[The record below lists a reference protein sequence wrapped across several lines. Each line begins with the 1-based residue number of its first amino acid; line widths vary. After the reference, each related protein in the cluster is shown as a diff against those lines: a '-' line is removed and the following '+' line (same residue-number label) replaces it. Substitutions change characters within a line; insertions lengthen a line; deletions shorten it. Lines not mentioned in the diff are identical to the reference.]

1 MTTTDDDCRRTR
13 ELLEAYALG
22 ALDDDERTA
31 VEKHLETCA
40 DCRVLASEFVETAH
54 ELPLAVGA
62 VSPLRPPAE
71 LKARLVGRLAGEQPP
86 RGRVAAARHR
96 WWWRPR
102 AALVLATLLLAALF
116 AAWDVRLDDAL
127 SQERDLRAR
136 LAHLQVQ
143 QELVLEVVDS
153 GETRKAVLLPP
164 ENSDSRAYGKVFTR
178 ADMPHVVAMAARL
191 PRPPEDRAYH
201 LWLTSEGRTR
211 LGGVIAVDSS
221 GFGLI
226 LFDADRPGPVYDE
239 ASLILQPKGSKRP
252 EGAPVLRWRAES

>member
-1 MTTTDDDCRRTR
+1 MTEHDCRRTR
-13 ELLEAYALG
+13 EMLEAYALG
-22 ALDDDERTA
+22 ALERDEQAA
-31 VEKHLETCA
+31 VERHLETCA
-40 DCRVLASEFVETAH
+40 DCRALAAEFSETPN
-54 ELPLAVGA
+54 ELPFAVAA
-62 VSPLRPPAE
+62 VSPLRPPAA
-71 LKARLVGRLAGEQPP
+71 LKARLLGQVASVQPP
-86 RGRVAAARHR
+86 EGRIAAPRRR

-102 AALVLATLLLAALF
+102 TALVLATLLLAALF

-153 GETRKAVLLPP
+153 RETRKAVLLPP
-164 ENSDSRAYGKVFTR
+164 ERSESRAYGKVFTR

-201 LWLTSEGRTR
+201 LWLTSEGSTR

>member
-1 MTTTDDDCRRTR
+1 MTERDCQRTR
-13 ELLEAYALG
+13 EMLEAYALG
-22 ALDDDERTA
+22 ALDDDERGA
-31 VEKHLETCA
+31 VERHLRTCA
-40 DCRVLASEFVETAH
+40 DCRALAAELVETAH

-62 VSPLRPPAE
+62 VSPLRPPTA
-71 LKARLVGRLAGEQPP
+71 LKARLLGEFAPDQPLG
-86 RGRVAAARHR
+86 GRVAAARRR

-102 AALVLATLLLAALF
+102 AALVLVSLVLAALF
-116 AAWDVRLDDAL
+116 AAWDARLDDAL

-153 GETRKAVLLPP
+153 RETRKAMLLPP
-164 ENSDSRAYGKVFTR
+164 EGSESRAYGKVFTR

-191 PRPPEDRAYH
+191 PRPTRNRAYH
-201 LWLTSEGRTR
+201 LWLTSAGRTR

-226 LFDADRPGPVYDE
+226 LFEADRPGPVYDE
-239 ASLILQPKGSKRP
+239 ARLILQPKGSKRP
-252 EGAPVLRWRAES
+252 HGEPVLRWSEET